1 MRPEDC
7 ASTVSEEDIL
17 LVDDI
22 IIEPSPLPQAQ
33 SMIIHHSSNVK
44 INNFINKGI
53 SIRDKE
59 SGEILACAR
68 ISSALQLGAS
78 YKDKPTLRQFIK
90 YFHTFFSSPSESE
103 LLAYQILDQIG
114 GKNISCTD
122 RSAIFDPW
130 RNATIEGVTT
140 QDIDVIAVGDLP
152 NNELIDVWT
161 VMEVPLLGPASI
173 IGHAVRALGIYI
185 YKL

>member
-1 MRPEDC
+1 M
-7 ASTVSEEDIL
+7 
-17 LVDDI
+17 LVNAT
-22 IIEPSPLPQAQ
+22 IEPSPLPQAQ
-33 SMIIHHSSNVK
+33 SMITHHSSNVK
-44 INNFINKGI
+44 IARYYNHGI
-53 SIRDKE
+53 SIRNKK

-78 YKDKPTLRQFIK
+78 YKEKPTLRQFVK
-90 YFHTFFSSPSESE
+90 YFHTFLSSPSESE
-103 LLAYQILDQIG
+103 LLAYEILDQIG

-140 QDIDVIAVGDLP
+140 QDVIAVGDLP
-152 NNELIDVWT
+152 NIEVINVWI

-173 IGHAVRALGIYI
+173 IGHAVRALGISYATQRNF
-185 YKL
+185 LL